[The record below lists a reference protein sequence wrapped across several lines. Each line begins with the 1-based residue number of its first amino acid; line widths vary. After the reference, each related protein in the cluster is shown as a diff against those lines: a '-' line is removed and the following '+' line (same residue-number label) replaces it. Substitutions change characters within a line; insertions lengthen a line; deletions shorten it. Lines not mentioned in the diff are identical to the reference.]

1 MVGSCCKECV
11 FLGVTFII
19 LQSRQLDQLNGAIV
33 NNGHFSHN
41 CNEIS
46 VGCFFLKITS
56 TSGFKNKLENKEPLG
71 FQILENCI
79 YKLELI
85 I

>member
-1 MVGSCCKECV
+1 MV
-11 FLGVTFII
+11 
-19 LQSRQLDQLNGAIV
+19 
-33 NNGHFSHN
+33 
-41 CNEIS
+41 IS
-46 VGCFFLKITS
+46 VTIAMRSVLDVLFLITS
-56 TSGFKNKLENKEPLG
+56 TSGFKNKLEIKEPLG